1 MGRQKRQAA
10 RRRTRQAGQPRA
22 NALPARARPPSTA
35 DGNALL
41 AALGTQVTAAA
52 ERAAFMDSAYRGPL
66 SIDETRYWEHAQKS
80 REPMG
85 VGADCPGR
93 SYLASCR

>member
-52 ERAAFMDSAYRGPL
+52 ERAAFMMALNHLHEHLGQSVAYAR
-66 SIDETRYWEHAQKS
+66 
-80 REPMG
+80 MNG
-85 VGADCPGR
+85 VVPPW
-93 SYLASCR
+93 STE